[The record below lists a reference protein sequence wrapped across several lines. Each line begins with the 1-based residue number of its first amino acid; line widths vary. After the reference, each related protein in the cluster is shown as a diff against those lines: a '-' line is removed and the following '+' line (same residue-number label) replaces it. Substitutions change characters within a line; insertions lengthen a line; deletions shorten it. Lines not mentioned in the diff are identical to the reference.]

1 MSTPP
6 VFDPA
11 TGAFGT
17 GSPASSTLRRL
28 TAQVRLPHARRHRSP
43 ARRVVLAVLAALAV
57 MAVLLVL
64 DGLWAG
70 RAMVRGVAD
79 ARADL
84 AEGTVAV
91 VTGDPEAA
99 VPHFE
104 SAADAADSALGASG
118 HPSISLASRLPWIGE
133 NLGAIEAIAEAS
145 RPHRRRRA
153 RDGRGRPHPGMARPA
168 HPRGRGDRRRRPR
181 HRSSR
186 QRRSIDEVA
195 TELAD
200 AAAALEAVGPGRLV
214 GPVATG
220 YDDAVET
227 LRRRAA
233 IAADASD
240 VMALLPRFLGSG
252 AERQYL
258 LAVQTLGRPLGV
270 GGEVDLIGVLTA
282 DDGVMTLSTPMTPAG
297 EAFAG
302 ATATTDAR
310 SAGENL
316 LAAAREEGLG
326 ELDGV
331 LLADSLWLADAV
343 WTSGTAEVPE
353 RDLPVNP
360 DEAPTVLERE
370 VFEGRDVAAA
380 ATRRAEVATAIV
392 ESYLARRP
400 ATEAFATAL
409 ARDVAERHLTIVAT
423 RGRERRILERLGADG
438 SPEPPGQPPLAVIWN
453 TAVDNQAAIFTD
465 REVSHR
471 VMLDDD
477 GSAKVRTIVTL
488 TNHADSAPPSA
499 LLGFPLPATVE
510 EPAGV
515 DPVGGW
521 AADVDVLLPPRADR
535 VTAETSI
542 LSETSIVTDAGRT
555 TVTGL
560 LATDPGD
567 SRVPAGRLPAPRCP
581 QRRPRRPAAGDP
593 PARVAGGPR
602 AHQDRRAAGHGH
614 RRGIGGPRGRRGQ
627 RHLRRHPHAPVHR
640 LDPRRLTVRS
650 RTTDGRARPEPW
662 VGSRRRA
669 RTRRG
674 RHAATGSTDRGRST
688 RCRTRPHR

>member
-1 MSTPP
+1 VFTPP
-6 VFDPA
+6 RSDPA

-57 MAVLLVL
+57 IAVLLVL

-104 SAADAADSALGASG
+104 SAAEAADSVLGASG

-145 RPHRRRRA
+145 GRTADAGLAMVEAA
-153 RDGRGRPHPGMARPA
+153 RILGWHDLRIPA
-168 HPRGRGDRRRRPR
+168 AEAIGDVDLTMIESAAPT
-181 HRSSR
+181 
-186 QRRSIDEVA
+186 IDEVA
-195 TELAD
+195 TELAE

-258 LAVQTLGRPLGV
+258 LAIQTLGRPLGV

-282 DDGVMTLSTPMTPAG
+282 DDGVVTLSTPITPAG
-297 EAFAG
+297 EPFAE
-302 ATATTDAR
+302 ATATTDGR

-343 WTSGTAEVPE
+343 WTSGSAEVPE

-360 DEAPTVLERE
+360 DEAPRVLERE
-370 VFEGRDVAAA
+370 VFEGRDAAAA

-453 TAVDNQAAIFTD
+453 TVVDNQAAIFTD

-488 TNHADSAPPSA
+488 TNHADSTPPSA

-535 VTAETSI
+535 LTAETSI
-542 LSETSIVTDAGRT
+542 LSETSVVTEAGRT
-555 TVTGL
+555 IVTGR

-567 SRVPAGRLPAPRCP
+567 SRSLLVGYRLRDALNADRIARLRVIPQPAWPGGVVRIRIDAPP
-581 QRRPRRPAAGDP
+581 GAVIAEASEDLE
-593 PARVAGGPR
+593 VGGVS
-602 AHQDRRAAGHGH
+602 A
-614 RRGIGGPRGRRGQ
+614 
-627 RHLRRHPHAPVHR
+627 
-640 LDPRRLTVRS
+640 TY
-650 RTTDGRARPEPW
+650 
-662 VGSRRRA
+662 VG
-669 RTRRG
+669 TP
-674 RHAATGSTDRGRST
+674 
-688 RCRTRPHR
+688 TRPFTVWIRID